1 MWGMKEKREKTMSLR
16 KQARILGISHTYLSM
31 LVNGKRKWPEELR
44 RRYEELVTTFVTTN
58 GGQSEIEE
66 DRNLNFT
73 HESGVSR
80 LGFEPRT
87 LGLKVRCSA
96 KLSYRPTKVEGA
108 TCTGSS
114 SMDHRNILE
123 ACAVPFMIP
132 PPTRL

>member
-1 MWGMKEKREKTMSLR
+1 MCSRGTCKKCETKCETL
-16 KQARILGISHTYLSM
+16 AICGVNLG
-31 LVNGKRKWPEELR
+31 VENAEL
-44 RRYEELVTTFVTTN
+44 TP
-58 GGQSEIEE
+58 
-66 DRNLNFT
+66 
-73 HESGVSR
+73 ESGVSR